1 MSFRRSQNFC
11 GVIREHEPQQVCEPY
26 AILCKMAKQRCGV
39 FAEHNLLGR
48 WFNQEPLVFT
58 KQRKNVVRVEW
69 IFTRRMRLDVL
80 RRGHEEI
87 PASIPANDDVFVTC
101 AATT

>member
-1 MSFRRSQNFC
+1 MSFRGAQNFR
-11 GVIREHEPQQVCEPY
+11 GFIGEHEPQQVCEPY
-26 AILCKMAKQRCGV
+26 AIFRKMAKQSRGA

-48 WFNQEPLVFT
+48 WFSQEPLVFT

-80 RRGHEEI
+80 RRRHEEI
-87 PASIPANDDVFVTC
+87 PASIPANDDVFAHC
-101 AATT
+101 APTT